1 MPVGFEPAFHR
12 YRLPMPAQKKKP
24 ANIFVGSMADLF
36 GEWVPDE
43 WIREVLAACAAAP
56 WHNFLFLTKN
66 PDRYYQLGDGD
77 EAIIPEGG
85 CSGWFG
91 ASAATEEQAQDA
103 WENLNCTWMSLEP
116 LHGDFSE
123 EFFTYD
129 DRYTQA
135 TRRRWEWIVIGA
147 ETGSSKNK
155 IKPKREWIQ
164 NIVDQCHS
172 TETPLFMKDSLL
184 EIWGGP
190 THSTI
195 PGAAADE
202 RSHYSPLQGV
212 RAPEDHREALRPQQG
227 SYSHEPLLHRRKAPQ
242 AHRRE
247 IRKDKPSMVPQERRR
262 RVNDRLH
269 HWEPFAGGFI
279 GVTFMALCVASSKEP
294 PAPNPTQGRMVY
306 IASPYK
312 GDMKRNLRK
321 AAKGT
326 PQERLNREQY
336 Q

>member
-1 MPVGFEPAFHR
+1 MMNKTKIEWCDFTYNPVTGCRHKCEYCYARRQAQRFCGDIRLNKSSDQLQSIPDTGLWVLEEPFKNNQGKVIPLPVGFEPTLHR

-43 WIREVLAACAAAP
+43 WIKEVLAACAAAP

-77 EAIIPEGG
+77 GAIIPDEG

-91 ASAATEEQAQDA
+91 ASAATEEQAQSA

-123 EFFTYD
+123 EFFTHD
-129 DRYTQA
+129 DRYTQ
-135 TRRRWEWIVIGA
+135 TTKRRWEWIVVGA

-164 NIVDQCHS
+164 NIVTECRR

-184 EIWGGP
+184 EIWEDP
-190 THSTI
+190 LI
-195 PGAAADE
+195 QQFPE
-202 RSHYSPLQGV
+202 PLQMKEV
-212 RAPEDHREALRPQQG
+212 IIPHCKECEHLKTTERHYD
-227 SYSHEPLLHRRKAPQ
+227 
-242 AHRRE
+242 
-247 IRKDKPSMVPQERRR
+247 PSKEVTAT
-262 RVNDRLH
+262 NHFCTAGRLH
-269 HWEPFAGGFI
+269 SRRIEGRYARTSPPWCHKRGG
-279 GVTFMALCVASSKEP
+279 
-294 PAPNPTQGRMVY
+294 
-306 IASPYK
+306 
-312 GDMKRNLRK
+312 
-321 AAKGT
+321 
-326 PQERLNREQY
+326 RE
-336 Q
+336 

>member
-1 MPVGFEPAFHR
+1 MMNKTRIEWCDFTYNPITGCRHACEYCYARRQAQRFCGDIRLNKASDQLQSIPDTGLWILDEPFKNNQGKVIPMPVGFEPAFHR

-184 EIWGGP
+184 EIWEDP
-190 THSTI
+190 LI
-195 PGAAADE
+195 QQYPE
-202 RSHYSPLQGV
+202 PLQMKEV
-212 RAPEDHREALRPQQG
+212 IIPHCKECEHLKTTERHYD
-227 SYSHEPLLHRRKAPQ
+227 
-242 AHRRE
+242 
-247 IRKDKPSMVPQERRR
+247 PSKEVTAM
-262 RVNDRLH
+262 NHFCTAGRLH
-269 HWEPFAGGFI
+269 KRIEGRYARTSPPWCNKRGG
-279 GVTFMALCVASSKEP
+279 GE
-294 PAPNPTQGRMVY
+294 
-306 IASPYK
+306 
-312 GDMKRNLRK
+312 
-321 AAKGT
+321 
-326 PQERLNREQY
+326 
-336 Q
+336 

>member
-1 MPVGFEPAFHR
+1 MMNKTRIEWCDFTYNPVTGCRHACEYCYARRQAQRFCGDIRLNKTSDQLQSIPDTGLWILDEPFKNNQGKVIPMPVGFEPAFHR

-184 EIWGGP
+184 EIWEDP
-190 THSTI
+190 LI
-195 PGAAADE
+195 QQFPE
-202 RSHYSPLQGV
+202 PLQMKEV
-212 RAPEDHREALRPQQG
+212 IIPHCKECEHLKTTERHYD
-227 SYSHEPLLHRRKAPQ
+227 
-242 AHRRE
+242 
-247 IRKDKPSMVPQERRR
+247 PSKEVTAM
-262 RVNDRLH
+262 NHFCTAGRLH
-269 HWEPFAGGFI
+269 KRIEGRYARTSPPWCLKRGG
-279 GVTFMALCVASSKEP
+279 GE
-294 PAPNPTQGRMVY
+294 
-306 IASPYK
+306 
-312 GDMKRNLRK
+312 
-321 AAKGT
+321 
-326 PQERLNREQY
+326 
-336 Q
+336 

>member
-1 MPVGFEPAFHR
+1 MMNKTRIEWCDFTYNPITGCRHACEYCYARRQAQRFCGDIRLNKASDQLQSIPDTGLWILDEPFKNNQGKVIPMPVGFEPAFHR

-184 EIWGGP
+184 EIWEDP
-190 THSTI
+190 LI
-195 PGAAADE
+195 QQFPE
-202 RSHYSPLQGV
+202 PLQMKEV
-212 RAPEDHREALRPQQG
+212 IIPHCKECEHLKTTERHYD
-227 SYSHEPLLHRRKAPQ
+227 
-242 AHRRE
+242 
-247 IRKDKPSMVPQERRR
+247 PSKEVTAM
-262 RVNDRLH
+262 NHFCTAGRLH
-269 HWEPFAGGFI
+269 KRIEGRYARTSPPWCHKRGG
-279 GVTFMALCVASSKEP
+279 GE
-294 PAPNPTQGRMVY
+294 
-306 IASPYK
+306 
-312 GDMKRNLRK
+312 
-321 AAKGT
+321 
-326 PQERLNREQY
+326 
-336 Q
+336 

>member
-1 MPVGFEPAFHR
+1 MMNKTKIEWCDFTYNPITGCRHACEYCYARRQAQRFCGDIRLNKTSDQLQSIPDTGLWILDEPFKNNQGKVIPMPVGFEPAFHR

-184 EIWGGP
+184 EIWEDP
-190 THSTI
+190 LI
-195 PGAAADE
+195 QQFPE
-202 RSHYSPLQGV
+202 PLQMKEV
-212 RAPEDHREALRPQQG
+212 IIPHCKECEHLKTTERHYD
-227 SYSHEPLLHRRKAPQ
+227 
-242 AHRRE
+242 
-247 IRKDKPSMVPQERRR
+247 PSKEVTAM
-262 RVNDRLH
+262 NHFCTAGRLH
-269 HWEPFAGGFI
+269 KRIEGRYARTSPPWCHKRGG
-279 GVTFMALCVASSKEP
+279 GE
-294 PAPNPTQGRMVY
+294 
-306 IASPYK
+306 
-312 GDMKRNLRK
+312 
-321 AAKGT
+321 
-326 PQERLNREQY
+326 
-336 Q
+336 

>member
-1 MPVGFEPAFHR
+1 MMNKTRIEWCDFTYNPITGCRHACEYCYARRQAQRFCGDIRLNKASDQLQSIPDTGLWILDEPFKNNQGKVIPMPVGFEPAFHR

-43 WIREVLAACAAAP
+43 WIREVLAACAAAS

-184 EIWGGP
+184 EIWEDP
-190 THSTI
+190 LI
-195 PGAAADE
+195 QQFPE
-202 RSHYSPLQGV
+202 PLQMKEV
-212 RAPEDHREALRPQQG
+212 IIPHCKECEHLKTTERHYD
-227 SYSHEPLLHRRKAPQ
+227 
-242 AHRRE
+242 
-247 IRKDKPSMVPQERRR
+247 PSKEVTAM
-262 RVNDRLH
+262 NHFCTAGRLH
-269 HWEPFAGGFI
+269 KRIEGRYARTSPPWCHKRGG
-279 GVTFMALCVASSKEP
+279 GE
-294 PAPNPTQGRMVY
+294 
-306 IASPYK
+306 
-312 GDMKRNLRK
+312 
-321 AAKGT
+321 
-326 PQERLNREQY
+326 
-336 Q
+336 